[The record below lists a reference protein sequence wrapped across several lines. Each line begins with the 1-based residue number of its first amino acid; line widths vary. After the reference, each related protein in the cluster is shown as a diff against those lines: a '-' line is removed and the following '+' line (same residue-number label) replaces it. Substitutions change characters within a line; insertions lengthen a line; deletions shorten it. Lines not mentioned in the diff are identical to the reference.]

1 MSSNGQGSG
10 HPIAQPQRPSNFT
23 APSPTPSSKSDGH
36 TQANSTLLSSASSS
50 TQMAMS
56 LATTTRTSSQP
67 QQQAQAR
74 QQLQQQQTH
83 PAPGVFVPSVR
94 TAGAAVTQIGL
105 ATGGTS
111 LGNSNA
117 TAGHNNATVNL
128 PPHPPQQQQS
138 HVQPQQ
144 HLLNSIGG
152 VAHTGGEGRPVMS
165 IAVSSDVAKQLMQ
178 YANMGLFRQHQIPFQ
193 PQTQQLHANPP
204 SSAPNNGSSG
214 GVSNHNPSSGG
225 GAAFTVQS
233 TAPGTSPLM
242 TIANGFQ
249 FHQNGPHTASFADQ
263 LQALGYQRLQEMQR
277 QSLIAATNPSHSQQ
291 QQQSSNS
298 IQATAGAIANST
310 AGGEAN
316 STASQ
321 KKRAYHDNASANE
334 AVSSTIEEQD
344 RRRSSSRNDPSSPR
358 EGEYTVGSNQE
369 DSEHHNQK
377 PAKSNFTIMPCRARG
392 MPMEH
397 NFQVRIFCML

>member
-23 APSPTPSSKSDGH
+23 APSPTPSSHSDGH
-36 TQANSTLLSSASSS
+36 TQANATLLSTASSS
-50 TQMAMS
+50 NNMTMP
-56 LATTTRTSSQP
+56 LTTTTAITSTQP
-67 QQQAQAR
+67 QQQSQPR
-74 QQLQQQQTH
+74 QQLLQHQTH
-83 PAPGVFVPSVR
+83 PAPGVFVPSVG
-94 TAGAAVTQIGL
+94 TTGAAVTQNGL
-105 ATGGTS
+105 TNSGIS
-111 LGNSNA
+111 LGNNNA

-128 PPHPPQQQQS
+128 PPQQQQS
-138 HVQPQQ
+138 HVQ
-144 HLLNSIGG
+144 HLFNSVGS

-178 YANMGLFRQHQIPFQ
+178 YANMGLFRQHQIPLQ
-193 PQTQQLHANPP
+193 PQSQQQQLHANPP

-214 GVSNHNPSSGG
+214 GVSNPNPSSGV
-225 GAAFTVQS
+225 GAFAVQS

-249 FHQNGPHTASFADQ
+249 FHQNAPQTASFANQ

-277 QSLIAATNPSHSQQ
+277 LIPPTYPSHSQQ
-291 QQQSSNS
+291 QQQSNNS
-298 IQATAGAIANST
+298 IQATAGAIASSN
-310 AGGEAN
+310 AGEAN
-316 STASQ
+316 SISSQ
-321 KKRAYHDNASANE
+321 KKRSYNDSTVTNE
-334 AVSSTIEEQD
+334 VLSSKEEDQD
-344 RRRSSSRNDPSSPR
+344 RRRRNDPSSPR
-358 EGEYTVGSNQE
+358 EGEYSVGSDQE

-397 NFQVRIFCML
+397 NFQVRMFSLLLNQRDS